1 MLLIIAWRNIW
12 RNKRRSLIVL
22 SSVVVGV
29 IAAILVDGLSNG
41 MLKQMLFNQINS
53 NVSHIQI
60 HKKGFHDNKT
70 VQNYIPDYQKAVQAV
85 KNNPSVKYYSERV
98 ITFGLLSSASN
109 SSGVYINGVNPG
121 QEQNVTNISKSIVE
135 GSYLRGEGR
144 DIVIG
149 KSLAEKLGVGIG
161 DKVVAMSNTPD
172 GSVGSDVFRVK
183 GIYETFSSEFDRINI
198 YIPIVK
204 AQQMLDIGDNVH
216 EIAIITTDYEHAE
229 QVKNE
234 IASQIDGNEYEV
246 LSYSDLLPMLILQ
259 MDFYKETMIIFN
271 LIIGLALIFGIINV
285 MLMSVL
291 ERIREFGVLMSVGMK
306 NSKLFTMIITES
318 FIIGLIGTVLGIGL
332 GLLIQWPLSNTGLN
346 LSMFAE
352 SLKSFGVGAI
362 IYPETT
368 VENLTSLIIMIPLIA
383 VIAAIYPAIKA
394 IKLEPV
400 YAIRYV

>member
-1 MLLIIAWRNIW
+1 MLLKIAWRNIW

-60 HKKGFHDNKT
+60 HKKGFYDNKT
-70 VQNYIPDYQKAVQAV
+70 VQNYIPDYKKAVQAV

-121 QEQNVTNISKSIVE
+121 QERNVTDISNSIVE

-144 DIVIG
+144 EIVIG

-198 YIPIVK
+198 YIPIQK
-204 AQQMLDIGDNVH
+204 AQQMLDISDNIH
-216 EIAIITTDYEHAE
+216 EIAIITTDYERADN
-229 QVKNE
+229 VKNE
-234 IASQIDGNEYEV
+234 IISRLNGDYEV

-259 MDFYKETMIIFN
+259 MDFYKETMLIFN

-291 ERIREFGVLMSVGMK
+291 ERIREFGVLMSIGMK
-306 NSKLFTMIITES
+306 NSKLFLMIVTES
-318 FIIGLIGTVLGIGL
+318 FIIGLIGTAVGIGL
-332 GLLIQWPLSNTGLN
+332 GLLIQIPLSNVGLN

-368 VENLTSLIIMIPLIA
+368 MDNLVSLIIMIPLIA
-383 VIAAIYPAIKA
+383 VIAAIYPALKA

>member
-1 MLLIIAWRNIW
+1 MLLKIAWRNIW

-22 SSVVVGV
+22 SSVIVGV

-41 MLKQMLFNQINS
+41 MLEQMLFNQINS

-60 HKKGFHDNKT
+60 HKKGFYDNKT
-70 VQNYIPDYQKAVQAV
+70 VQNYIPDYKKAVQAV

-109 SSGVYINGVNPG
+109 SSGVYINGINPE
-121 QEQNVTNISKSIVE
+121 QEQNVTDISKSIVE

-161 DKVVAMSNTPD
+161 GKVVAMSNTPD

-198 YIPIVK
+198 YIPIGK
-204 AQQMLDIGDNVH
+204 AQQMLDIGANVH
-216 EIAIITTDYEHAE
+216 EIAIITTDYEQAGK
-229 QVKNE
+229 VRNE
-234 IASQIDGNEYEV
+234 IASKLDGGYEV
-246 LSYSDLLPMLILQ
+246 LSYIDLLPMLILQ

-291 ERIREFGVLMSVGMK
+291 ERIREFGVLMSIGMK

-383 VIAAIYPAIKA
+383 VIAAVYPAIKA

>member
-1 MLLIIAWRNIW
+1 MLLKIAWRNIW

-70 VQNYIPDYQKAVQAV
+70 VQNYIPDYKKAVQAA

-121 QEQNVTNISKSIVE
+121 QEKNVTDISKSIVE

-198 YIPIVK
+198 YIPIQK
-204 AQQMLDIGDNVH
+204 AQKMLDIGDNIH
-216 EIAIITTDYEHAE
+216 GIAIITTDYEQADK
-229 QVKNE
+229 VKNE
-234 IASQIDGNEYEV
+234 IVSQLNGDYEV

>member
-1 MLLIIAWRNIW
+1 MLLKIAWRNIW

-41 MLKQMLFNQINS
+41 MLRQMLFNRINS

-109 SSGVYINGVNPG
+109 SSGVYINGVKPG
-121 QEQNVTNISKSIVE
+121 QEQNVTDINESIVD

-144 DIVIG
+144 EIVIG

-198 YIPIVK
+198 YIPIGK

-229 QVKNE
+229 QVKNK
-234 IASQIDGNEYEV
+234 IAARLDGNEYEV

-332 GLLIQWPLSNTGLN
+332 GLLIQLPLSSTGLN

>member
-1 MLLIIAWRNIW
+1 MLLKIAWRNIW

-41 MLKQMLFNQINS
+41 MLEQMLFNQINS

-70 VQNYIPDYQKAVQAV
+70 VQNYIPDYPKAVQAV

-109 SSGVYINGVNPG
+109 SSGVYINGINPG
-121 QEQNVTNISKSIVE
+121 QEQNVTDISKSIVE
-135 GSYLRGEGR
+135 GSYLKGGGR

-198 YIPIVK
+198 YIPIGK

-216 EIAIITTDYEHAE
+216 EIAIVTTDYEQAGK
-229 QVKNE
+229 VRNE
-234 IASQIDGNEYEV
+234 IASKLDGGYEV
-246 LSYSDLLPMLILQ
+246 LSYIDLLPMLILQ

-291 ERIREFGVLMSVGMK
+291 ERIREFGVLMSIGMK
-306 NSKLFTMIITES
+306 NSKLFTMIVTES
-318 FIIGLIGTVLGIGL
+318 FIVGLIGTVLGIGL

-368 VENLTSLIIMIPLIA
+368 IENLVSLIIMIPLIA
-383 VIAAIYPAIKA
+383 VIAAIYPAVKA

>member
-1 MLLIIAWRNIW
+1 MLLKIAWRNIW

-41 MLKQMLFNQINS
+41 MLEQMLFNQINS

-70 VQNYIPDYQKAVQAV
+70 VQNYIPDYPKAVQAV

-109 SSGVYINGVNPG
+109 SSGVYINGINPG
-121 QEQNVTNISKSIVE
+121 QEQNVTDISKSIVE
-135 GSYLRGEGR
+135 GSYLKGEGR

-198 YIPIVK
+198 YIPIGK

-216 EIAIITTDYEHAE
+216 EIAIVTTDYEQAGK
-229 QVKNE
+229 VRNE
-234 IASQIDGNEYEV
+234 IASKLDGGYEV
-246 LSYSDLLPMLILQ
+246 LSYIDLLPMLILQ

-291 ERIREFGVLMSVGMK
+291 ERIREFGVLMSIGMK
-306 NSKLFTMIITES
+306 NSKLFTMIVTES
-318 FIIGLIGTVLGIGL
+318 FIVGLIGTVLGIGL

-368 VENLTSLIIMIPLIA
+368 IENLVSLIIMIPLIA
-383 VIAAIYPAIKA
+383 VIAAIYPAVKA

>member
-1 MLLIIAWRNIW
+1 MLLKISWRNIW

-22 SSVVVGV
+22 SSVIVGV
-29 IAAILVDGLSNG
+29 IAAILIDGLSNG

-53 NVSHIQI
+53 SVSHIQI
-60 HKKGFHDNKT
+60 HKKGFNDNKT
-70 VQNYIPDYQKAVQAV
+70 VQNYIPDYQKAEQVV
-85 KNNPSVKYYSERV
+85 KNNPLVKYYSERV

-109 SSGVYINGVNPG
+109 SSGVYINGVNPA
-121 QEQNVTNISKSIVE
+121 QEQKVTDINKSIVE
-135 GSYLRGEGR
+135 GSYLKGEGR
-144 DIVIG
+144 EIVIG

-172 GSVGSDVFRVK
+172 GSVGSDVFRVT

-198 YIPIVK
+198 YIPIQK
-204 AQQMLDIGDNVH
+204 AQQMLDIGDHVH
-216 EIAIITTDYEHAE
+216 EIAIITTDYEHADK
-229 QVKNE
+229 VKNE
-234 IASQIDGNEYEV
+234 IASKLDGDYEV
-246 LSYSDLLPMLILQ
+246 LSYNDLLPMLILQ
-259 MDFYKETMIIFN
+259 LDFYKETMLIFN

-291 ERIREFGVLMSVGMK
+291 ERIREFGVLMSIGMK
-306 NSKLFTMIITES
+306 NSKLFLMIVTES
-318 FIIGLIGTVLGIGL
+318 FIIGLIGTAVGIGL
-332 GLLIQWPLSNTGLN
+332 GLLIQMPLSNVGLN

-368 VENLTSLIIMIPLIA
+368 AENLISLIIMIPLIA

-394 IKLEPV
+394 VKLEPV